1 MRGGRGGGDAGKEAT
16 PTRSWFPAVHCLLS
30 LTAYALKHPPASPSW
45 PLSLPPKTEAGDTE
59 RLEIPKEAQEEMKQ
73 AKGAMFEMS
82 KEPEW

>member
-1 MRGGRGGGDAGKEAT
+1 M
-16 PTRSWFPAVHCLLS
+16 CL
-30 LTAYALKHPPASPSW
+30 APP
-45 PLSLPPKTEAGDTE
+45 SLPHLFPFPTHTFTEAGDTE